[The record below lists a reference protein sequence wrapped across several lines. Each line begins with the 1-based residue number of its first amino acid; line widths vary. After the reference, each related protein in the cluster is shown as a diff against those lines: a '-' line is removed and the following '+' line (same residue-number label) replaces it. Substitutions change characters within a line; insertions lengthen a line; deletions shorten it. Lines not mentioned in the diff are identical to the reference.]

1 MPLYVLLFKQSIIH
15 KGINKTKAQ
24 PEGTQETICN
34 RDFRRHNLIRAQN
47 NRKMLKPSPQFR
59 QANPIAV
66 SSNITFLKK
75 LFCIGN
81 DRHTSVQSANVDKY
95 EMCVRDFFGGLYFVC
110 FSLQFLLAFIL
121 KFCCMVLSWL
131 CSLNQSWLIHMT
143 IWIIASRVFILIFC
157 FFVNPFKSKHE
168 MLAKSWKILNLYFF
182 QNISIFH
189 FC

>member
-59 QANPIAV
+59 QARHIAV

-95 EMCVRDFFGGLYFVC
+95 EMCVRDFLGVYTLCVLACNSYWLSFSNSVAWSCHGFVPLTKADWSIWPFESLLLECLYLF
-110 FSLQFLLAFIL
+110 FASL
-121 KFCCMVLSWL
+121 
-131 CSLNQSWLIHMT
+131 
-143 IWIIASRVFILIFC
+143 
-157 FFVNPFKSKHE
+157 
-168 MLAKSWKILNLYFF
+168 
-182 QNISIFH
+182 
-189 FC
+189 